1 MIVFDLK
8 CCSGHTFE
16 AWFRSSGDFDKQ
28 VSTHEVEC
36 PLCGSTK
43 VSKAIMAPNLRGKA
57 NKVDSLDIPIPTH
70 TRDHERLEAP
80 ESFEHAPA
88 VIGMP
93 ELPADLQDEMES
105 VMLKVQKHV
114 EENCEYVGD
123 DFAEE
128 ARKIHYGETSERSI
142 YGETSLDDTEALIE
156 EGIEIM
162 PLPFVRKPGPTDA

>member
-16 AWFRSSGDFDKQ
+16 AWFSSSEGY
-28 VSTHEVEC
+28 STQQSNNEIEC

-43 VSKAIMAPNLRGKA
+43 VSKAIMAPNVSAKSNQA
-57 NKVDSLDIPIPTH
+57 ETPKPTH
-70 TRDHERLEAP
+70 SRDDERLNVP
-80 ESFEHAPA
+80 ESIDHSPA

-93 ELPADLQDEMES
+93 ELPTLLQEEMET

-128 ARKIHYGETSERSI
+128 ARKIHYGETSERAI
-142 YGETSLDDTEALIE
+142 YGETSHDDTEALIE
-156 EGIEIM
+156 EGIDIM
-162 PLPFVRKPGPTDA
+162 PLPFARKPGPTDA